1 MTKNYDSLLDAF
13 RDLNSVADEEV
24 LLKPKVRKIVREAKE
39 FNLRAGKNEI
49 EDAKKF
55 MHESELV
62 DEIEVIDVN
71 ADSLEHVKDNIDYVG
86 QAILQCIKCHTN
98 RFIEFDQLETDPDN
112 DELYNTEEE
121 CPNCHVEG
129 KGFELIG
136 QVGKVAN
143 EAPADVDTDT
153 SAEVAVD
160 NDQKTPDE
168 VAFENDV
175 EDVDSDDA
183 EEVTQTETETGE
195 EDVEAIDL
203 DTELDYVPEE
213 EDDGMTTT
221 VTDDTDDEEFE
232 LPQLG
237 DLFDSDKV
245 RKDDTVE
252 DEEDEDE
259 DKEEVEEAKQ
269 VKTTKPLTKKL
280 RLPTRESLDKLR
292 AIKLN
297 LTEEL
302 VHRIILPE
310 SINKVIVTNTDNK
323 KIYEGMMSELPIKL
337 IDSAIDGFNVGNGYL
352 SCNIDLDE
360 HEVELPLAK
369 ILNSFNDDETTKIII
384 WDCETDRE
392 LFNGSKQGAL
402 ARFGHCQF
410 VSLDAPKTLCIKVK
424 DAGEDIYT
432 DNIEDQSLSA
442 EDELCDKIFTV
453 NDLAKYNVDSPRSE
467 EFWIKESIH
476 NREDLEVLFEKYVKN
491 TDDKKLIE
499 QFKKITGYKDELD
512 EMLEKHDVKVI
523 DQKDINEGVS
533 ADQFKE
539 ILNLATKLGMTLFQL
554 QAFARKHG
562 DVEGIELLDLLRK
575 KASEQNNQVTE
586 DLNKEVVS
594 FKTRKDLSEAVS
606 KLRAENKKYK
616 VQRSLKENYR
626 YDLIT
631 EAADPDFEFEPG
643 EYEEYIEEAKN
654 LAKQIKT
661 WDVQKCEKLFNE
673 YEFFKT
679 EPQDEA
685 EQIIFDA
692 LDARL
697 TELYGGNS
705 KKDFRG
711 KMTDILKDVKTYSLK
726 KAEELYYD
734 VFGFDAVEPKNEE
747 EQKVA
752 DALINRIEQ
761 ISTKKPVIAGEALEE
776 DFEIEEINESL
787 TEKFTVVTKDKGEE
801 EFVQGFDDEQEARIF
816 AKRQSKNRGD
826 VWFDV
831 KKDDEVVASYKW
843 GEKVDLSE
851 SIDRTLLAAVQDAY
865 GFNKKEALNWI
876 KTATKEEKEAI
887 VKGFKQDAKKN
898 FYEDVENEEEDEQ
911 KLSESVNLVTTA
923 KKLKQM
929 FDGDPQ
935 YFDEAADIIIYWY
948 EREDNIA
955 ALKDPELSDILDL
968 LDAASSPSEREIVA
982 KAIGPDADFIFD
994 DEDEDDDDWKNFE
1007 ESTLYGEDLE
1017 LWISRYMKEYHPK
1030 GITESQVKDVLDDL
1044 RNGVIE
1050 GEGKVLA
1057 YEEAEEFIQK
1067 FVIGLNESK
1076 INLDEDEDL
1085 EEEVNIKPFFSEAD
1099 DEIDFDAELFD
1110 EELNKY
1116 FDEAYE
1122 DTVIFKTMG
1131 GAVDVKGNVVLEGII
1146 RSENS
1151 EANVKFTL
1159 TPKTEIN
1166 ESLEKHNLT
1175 ETLKNTLFKV
1185 TNNLS
1190 EEVFEFKINDSE
1202 K

>member
-1 MTKNYDSLLDAF
+1 MAKNYDSLLDAF
-13 RDLNSVADEEV
+13 RDLSSVADEEV
-24 LLKPKVRKIVREAKE
+24 LLKPKVRKIIREAKE

-55 MHESELV
+55 MHESEIV
-62 DEIEVIDVN
+62 DEIEVVDVN

-86 QAILQCIKCHTN
+86 QVILQCVKCHTN
-98 RFIEFDQLETDPDN
+98 RFIELNQLEVDPDN
-112 DELYNTEEE
+112 AELYNTEEE
-121 CPNCHVEG
+121 CPTCHVEG
-129 KGFELIG
+129 KGFELLG
-136 QVGKVAN
+136 QVGEVAN
-143 EAPADVDTDT
+143 EEPSNVDTDT

-160 NDQKTPDE
+160 NDQKGPDE
-168 VAFENDV
+168 VAFENDL

-183 EEVTQTETETGE
+183 EEVTQTETGE
-195 EDVEAIDL
+195 EDDESIDL
-203 DTELDYVPEE
+203 DTEVDYVPEE
-213 EDDGMTTT
+213 EDDGMTTA

-237 DLFDSDKV
+237 DLFDSDTV
-245 RKDDTVE
+245 RKDDTIE
-252 DEEDEDE
+252 GEEDKEDE
-259 DKEEVEEAKQ
+259 DKEEVEEVKQ
-269 VKTTKPLTKKL
+269 VKTAKPLTKKL
-280 RLPTRESLDKLR
+280 RLPTRESLNKLR
-292 AIKLN
+292 TLKLN

-302 VHRIILPE
+302 IHRIILPE
-310 SINKVIVTNTDNK
+310 SINKVIITNTANK

-337 IDSAIDGFNVGNGYL
+337 TDSAIDGFNVGNGHL

-384 WDCETDRE
+384 WDSETDIE

-424 DAGEDIYT
+424 DTKEDIYT

-512 EMLEKHDVKVI
+512 EMLEKHGVKVI
-523 DQKDINEGVS
+523 DQKDVNEGVS
-533 ADQFKE
+533 ADQFTE
-539 ILNLATKLGMTLFQL
+539 IINIATKLGMTTLFQL
-554 QAFARKHG
+554 QGFARKHG
-562 DVEGIELLDLLRK
+562 NVEGIELLNLLRK
-575 KASEQNNQVTE
+575 KVAEQNNQVTE
-586 DLNKEVVS
+586 DLNKKVVS
-594 FKTRKDLSEAVS
+594 FKTRKGLSEAVS
-606 KLRAENKKYK
+606 KLKAENKKYK
-616 VQRSLKENYR
+616 VQRSLRENYR
-626 YDLIT
+626 YDLIA
-631 EAADPDFEFEPG
+631 EAADLDFEFKPG

-661 WDVQKCEKLFNE
+661 WDVRKCDELFND

-697 TELYGGNS
+697 NELYSGNS
-705 KKDFRG
+705 KKEFSG
-711 KMTDILKDVKTYSLK
+711 KITDLIKDIKTHNLK

-734 VFGFDAVEPKNEE
+734 VFGFDAVEPKNED

-776 DFEIEEINESL
+776 DFEIEEI
-787 TEKFTVVTKDKGEE
+787 
-801 EFVQGFDDEQEARIF
+801 A
-816 AKRQSKNRGD
+816 
-826 VWFDV
+826 
-831 KKDDEVVASYKW
+831 
-843 GEKVDLSE
+843 DLSE
-851 SIDRTLLAAVQDAY
+851 SIDRTLLDAVQYAY
-865 GFNKKEALNWI
+865 GFNKQEALNWI
-876 KTATKEEKEAI
+876 KTATEEAKEAI
-887 VKGFKQDAKKN
+887 VNEFKQNAKNN
-898 FYEDVENEEEDEQ
+898 FYNESFEEETGDDFKDNIGFLANEKLEVIASHEEVIEFFKKKSIAEEDIIDRLKEMQEDEENHLEDLKELYKVVTGEDLVEIEEDEEDVEDVELEDVEDVEDEEDE
-911 KLSESVNLVTTA
+911 LE
-923 KKLKQM
+923 
-929 FDGDPQ
+929 
-935 YFDEAADIIIYWY
+935 
-948 EREDNIA
+948 ED
-955 ALKDPELSDILDL
+955 
-968 LDAASSPSEREIVA
+968 
-982 KAIGPDADFIFD
+982 F
-994 DEDEDDDDWKNFE
+994 
-1007 ESTLYGEDLE
+1007 
-1017 LWISRYMKEYHPK
+1017 
-1030 GITESQVKDVLDDL
+1030 GITPFFASVKKQP
-1044 RNGVIE
+1044 E
-1050 GEGKVLA
+1050 P
-1057 YEEAEEFIQK
+1057 
-1067 FVIGLNESK
+1067 
-1076 INLDEDEDL
+1076 
-1085 EEEVNIKPFFSEAD
+1085 EEE
-1099 DEIDFDAELFD
+1099 EIEFDAELFD

-1116 FDEAYE
+1116 FDEAYD

-1131 GAVDVKGNVVLEGII
+1131 GAVDVKGNVILEGII

-1151 EANVKFTL
+1151 EADVTFTL

-1166 ESLEKHNLT
+1166 ESIEKHNLT
-1175 ETLKNTLFKV
+1175 ETLKNTPFKV

-1190 EEVFEFKINDSE
+1190 EEVFEFKINNE

>member
-1 MTKNYDSLLDAF
+1 MEKNYSSLLDAF

-39 FNLRAGKNEI
+39 FSLRAGKNEI

-55 MHESELV
+55 MHESEAI

-86 QAILQCIKCHTN
+86 QVILQCVKCHSN
-98 RFIEFDQLETDPDN
+98 RFIEANQLEADPDN
-112 DELYNTEEE
+112 DELYNMEEE
-121 CPNCHVEG
+121 CPTCHAEG
-129 KGFELIG
+129 KGFELLG

-143 EAPADVDTDT
+143 EEPSNVDTDT
-153 SAEVAVD
+153 SAEVALD
-160 NDQKTPDE
+160 NDQKGPAE
-168 VAFENDV
+168 VAFENDI

-183 EEVTQTETETGE
+183 EEVTETETEEE
-195 EDVEAIDL
+195 EDEGIDL
-203 DTELDYVPEE
+203 DTELDYAPEE
-213 EDDGMTTT
+213 EDDGMTTA

-245 RKDDTVE
+245 RKDDTIEDVE
-252 DEEDEDE
+252 DEEDEIDE
-259 DKEEVEEAKQ
+259 PEDEEEDAAKQ
-269 VKTTKPLTKKL
+269 VKTAKPLTKKL
-280 RLPTRESLDKLR
+280 RLPTRESLNKLR
-292 AIKLN
+292 TLKLN

-302 VHRIILPE
+302 IHRIILPE
-310 SINKVIVTNTDNK
+310 SINKVIVTNTANK

-337 IDSAIDGFNVGNGYL
+337 TDSAIDGFNVGNGHL

-384 WDCETDRE
+384 WDSETDIE
-392 LFNGSKQGAL
+392 LFNGSKKDAL

-424 DAGEDIYT
+424 DTKEDIYT

-499 QFKKITGYKDELD
+499 QFKKTTGYKDELD
-512 EMLEKHDVKVI
+512 EMLEKHGVKVI
-523 DQKDINEGVS
+523 DQKDVNEGVS
-533 ADQFKE
+533 ADQFTE
-539 ILNLATKLGMTLFQL
+539 IINIATKLGMTTLFQL
-554 QAFARKHG
+554 QGFARKHG
-562 DVEGIELLDLLRK
+562 NVEGIELLNLLRK

-586 DLNKEVVS
+586 DLNKKVVS
-594 FKTRKDLSEAVS
+594 FKTRKGLSEAVS
-606 KLRAENKKYK
+606 KLKAENKKYK

-631 EAADPDFEFEPG
+631 EAADLDFEFKPG

-661 WDVQKCEKLFNE
+661 WDVRKCDKLFND
-673 YEFFKT
+673 YDFFKT

-697 TELYGGNS
+697 TELYESNS
-705 KKDFRG
+705 KKDFSG
-711 KMTDILKDVKTYSLK
+711 KITDIIKDVKTYSLK

-734 VFGFDAVEPKNEE
+734 VFGFDVVEPQNKD
-747 EQKVA
+747 EQEMA

-776 DFEIEEINESL
+776 DFEIEEI
-787 TEKFTVVTKDKGEE
+787 
-801 EFVQGFDDEQEARIF
+801 A
-816 AKRQSKNRGD
+816 
-826 VWFDV
+826 
-831 KKDDEVVASYKW
+831 
-843 GEKVDLSE
+843 DLSE
-851 SIDRTLLAAVQDAY
+851 SIDRTLLDAVQYAY
-865 GFNKKEALNWI
+865 GFNKQEALNWI
-876 KTATKEEKEAI
+876 KTATEEAKEAI
-887 VKGFKQDAKKN
+887 VKEFKQNAKNN
-898 FYEDVENEEEDEQ
+898 FYNESFEEETGDDFKDNIGFLANEKLEVIASHEEVIEFFKKKSIAEEDIIDRLKEMQEDEENHLEELKELYKIVTGEDLVEIEEDEKDVEDDEDEEDVENEEDVEDVEDVEIEDAEDVEIEEDEEDELEEDFEDEEEDEQ
-911 KLSESVNLVTTA
+911 KL
-923 KKLKQM
+923 KQM
-929 FDGDPQ
+929 FEGDPQ

-948 EREDNIA
+948 EREDNIN
-955 ALKDPELSDILDL
+955 ALKDPDIGDILNL
-968 LDAASSPSEREIVA
+968 LDAASNTNDREIVA
-982 KAIGPDADFIFD
+982 KAIGPDADFIFA
-994 DEDEDDDDWKNFE
+994 DDD
-1007 ESTLYGEDLE
+1007 
-1017 LWISRYMKEYHPK
+1017 
-1030 GITESQVKDVLDDL
+1030 
-1044 RNGVIE
+1044 
-1050 GEGKVLA
+1050 
-1057 YEEAEEFIQK
+1057 
-1067 FVIGLNESK
+1067 
-1076 INLDEDEDL
+1076 LDEAI
-1085 EEEVNIKPFFSEAD
+1085 NIKPFFAPVKKQPELEEE
-1099 DEIDFDAELFD
+1099 EIEFDAELFD

-1116 FDEAYE
+1116 FDEAYD

-1131 GAVDVKGNVVLEGII
+1131 GAVDVKGNVMLEGII

-1151 EANVKFTL
+1151 EADVKFTL

-1166 ESLEKHNLT
+1166 ESIEKHNLT

-1190 EEVFEFKINDSE
+1190 EEVFEFKINNNE